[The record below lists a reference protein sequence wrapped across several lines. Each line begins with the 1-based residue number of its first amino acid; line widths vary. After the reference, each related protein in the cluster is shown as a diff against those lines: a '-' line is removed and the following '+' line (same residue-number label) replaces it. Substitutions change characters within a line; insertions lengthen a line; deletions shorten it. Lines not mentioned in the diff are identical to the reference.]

1 MKRSD
6 ETKANVLLIY
16 FTVWLRFTKSMYW
29 EKLFGRRVQSHHSKG
44 MMKKVAREKIL
55 CYARGPPLI
64 RVQLQYSISH
74 PEIYICDLHFTH
86 QTVWLTATDSR
97 HLAGFPKAYLCNYY
111 AAHWE
116 TGHWKYMSQK
126 TIEFCAMW

>member
-6 ETKANVLLIY
+6 ETKANVLLIS

-44 MMKKVAREKIL
+44 MMKKVAREKII

-64 RVQLQYSISH
+64 RVQLPYSTSH
-74 PEIYICDLHFTH
+74 LEIYIWDLHFTH
-86 QTVWLTATDSR
+86 QTIWLTATNSFTR
-97 HLAGFPKAYLCNYY
+97 IVG
-111 AAHWE
+111 
-116 TGHWKYMSQK
+116 
-126 TIEFCAMW
+126 I

>member
-6 ETKANVLLIY
+6 ETKANVLLIS

-29 EKLFGRRVQSHHSKG
+29 EKLFGRRMQSHHSKG

-64 RVQLQYSISH
+64 RVQLPYSISH
-74 PEIYICDLHFTH
+74 LEIYEIYTSHIKPFDWQLPT
-86 QTVWLTATDSR
+86 LLR
-97 HLAGFPKAYLCNYY
+97 
-111 AAHWE
+111 E
-116 TGHWKYMSQK
+116 
-126 TIEFCAMW
+126 